1 MTPSPRV
8 RLYVALLLLSSP
20 CLFPAR
26 SSAQGSQDKPKI
38 GFLLDSLKVE
48 RWQTDFD
55 SFKKRAEELGASVE
69 LGDADGNDDLQFKQ
83 AKKMIDQHV
92 KALVIVPHDTEKA
105 VRIVALAKSRGVPI
119 IAYDRMIPN
128 SEIDFFVGVD
138 TVGIGELQAKAL
150 TAVAPKGNYVLLEG
164 APTDSNAHFMLE
176 GQKKAL
182 KPFVDSGD
190 IKIVAE
196 VWCPDWKPL
205 EAYTRIADVIEKNHG
220 QIAAIVA
227 SNDGTAGGAVQAL
240 EENKLDGK
248 VAVSGQDADLAAII
262 RILTDTQTM
271 TVYKPLASL
280 ASQAAEAAVSLA
292 NGQQP
297 KSSGSISNGKHAVP
311 AIFGPVVAVNKS
323 NVNST
328 VIKDGFQNITSIRAA
343 LPPDKWPH

>member
-1 MTPSPRV
+1 MTPSPWV
-8 RLYVALLLLSSP
+8 RLYAAFLLLCSP

-26 SSAQGSQDKPKI
+26 SSAQDSKDKPKI
-38 GFLLDSLKVE
+38 GFLLDSLKIE

-69 LGDADGNDDLQFKQ
+69 LADADGNDDLQFKQ
-83 AKKMIDQHV
+83 AKKMLDQHV

-105 VRIVALAKSRGVPI
+105 VRIVALARSRGVPI

-138 TVGIGELQAKAL
+138 TVGIGEMQANSL

-205 EAYTRIADVIEKNHG
+205 EAYTRIADVIEKNNG

-240 EENKLDGK
+240 EERKLDGK

-262 RILTDTQTM
+262 RILKGTQTM

-297 KSSGSISNGKHAVP
+297 KPSGSISNGKHAVP
-311 AIFGPVVAVNKS
+311 AIFGPVVAVNKL